1 MNMTGRA
8 LRLSLIAVVA
18 VAVLCLSH
26 CQLPLLPTRQSQFTL
41 LYTGAGEGYVEPC
54 G

>member
-1 MNMTGRA
+1 MNVSGRT

-18 VAVLCLSH
+18 VAALCLSD
-26 CQLPLLPTRQSQFTL
+26 CQLPLLPARQSQFTL
-41 LYTGAGEGYVEPC
+41 LYTGAVEGYVEPC